1 VCAVVSHNFVHRKV
15 LADVEEIVD
24 YLTDNARECV
34 LCELLG
40 EAEEII
46 DH

>member
-1 VCAVVSHNFVHRKV
+1 VHCKV
-15 LADVEEIVD
+15 LADAEETVD
-24 YLTDNARECV
+24 YLTNNARECV

-46 DH
+46 NHLE